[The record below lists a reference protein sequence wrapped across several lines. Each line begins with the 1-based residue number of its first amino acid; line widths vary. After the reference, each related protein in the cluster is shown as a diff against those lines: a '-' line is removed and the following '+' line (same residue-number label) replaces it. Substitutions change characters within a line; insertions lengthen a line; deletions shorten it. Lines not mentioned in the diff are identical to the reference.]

1 MTSRSI
7 LGELA
12 WCEASASSFKLR
24 LTSNS
29 TVEVDRIKKRYSLS
43 LRIIKLSSKQER
55 KIMIRTSMLVVLTV
69 AAMGGA
75 HANHLLDIK
84 ECKESFPL
92 LATNHVITT

>member
-1 MTSRSI
+1 
-7 LGELA
+7 
-12 WCEASASSFKLR
+12 
-24 LTSNS
+24 
-29 TVEVDRIKKRYSLS
+29 
-43 LRIIKLSSKQER
+43 
-55 KIMIRTSMLVVLTV
+55 MIRTSMLVVLTV